1 MRAEFVRTLEKYRM
15 SLAAHS
21 VVVALDCPDS
31 ASAQQ
36 LVERLDPSL
45 CSLKVGKEL
54 FISEGPRWL
63 EGLIHQGYRVFLDL
77 KLHDIP
83 NTVAMGCL
91 SAARLGVWMMTIH
104 ASGGRAMMEA
114 ARETMDKEG
123 GNTPILVAVT
133 VLTSLTDRDFDD
145 IGWVGSAQ
153 SQVQRLA
160 RLAHASGMDGVV
172 CSAHEIQ
179 SVKQELGRDFL
190 CVTPGIRPKGSEAY
204 DQQRVMTP
212 GDALLAGG
220 DHLVIG
226 RPITLAPDPLKA
238 LLDIRA
244 EMEAAVQ
251 ARKNNFAGIGV

>member
-1 MRAEFVRTLEKYRM
+1 M

-31 ASAQQ
+31 ASAQR
-36 LVERLDPSL
+36 LVEQLDPSL
-45 CSLKVGKEL
+45 CALKVGKEL

-63 EGLIHQGYRVFLDL
+63 EGLIQHGYRVFLDL

-91 SAARLGVWMMTIH
+91 SAARLGVWMMTLH

-114 ARETMDKEG
+114 ARETLDKEG
-123 GNTPILVAVT
+123 GVSPILVAVT
-133 VLTSLTDRDFDD
+133 VLTSLSERDFDD
-145 IGWVGSAQ
+145 IGWHGSPQ

-160 RLAHASGMDGVV
+160 QLAHHAGMDGVV

-179 SVKQELGRDFL
+179 SVKREMGQKFL
-190 CVTPGIRPKGSEAY
+190 CVTPGIRPAGSAAN

-212 GDALLAGG
+212 GDAIRAGG

-226 RPITLAPDPLKA
+226 RPITLAADPLKA
-238 LLDIRA
+238 LLAIRA
-244 EMEAAVQ
+244 EMEAAHQ
-251 ARKNNFAGIGV
+251 QLQGNSQHGIL

>member
-1 MRAEFVRTLEKYRM
+1 MEKVRM

-31 ASAQQ
+31 ASAQR
-36 LVERLDPSL
+36 LVEQLDPSL
-45 CSLKVGKEL
+45 CALKVGKEL

-63 EGLIHQGYRVFLDL
+63 EGLIQKGYQVFLDL

-91 SAARLGVWMMTIH
+91 SAARLGVWMMTLH

-114 ARETMDKEG
+114 ARETLEKEG
-123 GNTPILVAVT
+123 DAAPILVAVT
-133 VLTSLTDRDFDD
+133 VLTSLSDHDFKD
-145 IGWVGSAQ
+145 IGWTGSAQ

-160 RLAHASGMDGVV
+160 QLAYRSGMDGVV
-172 CSAHEIQ
+172 CSAHEIRT
-179 SVKQELGRDFL
+179 VKQELGQKFL
-190 CVTPGIRPKGSEAY
+190 CVTPGIRPAGSNAY

-212 GDALLAGG
+212 GDAILAGG

-238 LLDIRA
+238 LLAIRA
-244 EMEAAVQ
+244 EMEQ
-251 ARKNNFAGIGV
+251 AQQSKMIGMTI